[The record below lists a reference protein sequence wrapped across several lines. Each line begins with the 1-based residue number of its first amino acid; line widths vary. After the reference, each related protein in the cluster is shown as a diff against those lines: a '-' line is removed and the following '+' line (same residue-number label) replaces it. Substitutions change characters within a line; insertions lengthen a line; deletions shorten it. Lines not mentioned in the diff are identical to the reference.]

1 MLVSSREYLYYFG
14 ECWYAFVNADVCW
27 RTLVCIGEYM
37 FERVSV
43 CWRMLACIGEC
54 WYLLE
59 YVDVYWWMLVLLHLS
74 FAGCCRMLVISGAHM
89 FTTILIIV
97 VNFFW
102 ASYSDTDAF
111 VSSGSAESVLLEPSC
126 EMMRQTQSLSAE
138 AERSWALSQMC
149 GFYQR
154 RCSTSELHS
163 DSCIRIMGESCSS
176 RLLQCSIINTMQNL
190 EPAIEARTEGK
201 NTHAQILL
209 YLFILLPA
217 IEHRPGNKTNMHIQ
231 KSGIRRETTV
241 PKWKER
247 LSHFFCML

>member
-1 MLVSSREYLYYFG
+1 MCTG
-14 ECWYAFVNADVCW
+14 ECWYFYIWHLLDV
-27 RTLVCIGEYM
+27 
-37 FERVSV
+37 
-43 CWRMLACIGEC
+43 AEC
-54 WYLLE
+54 W
-59 YVDVYWWMLVLLHLS
+59 WLVVHTCS
-74 FAGCCRMLVISGAHM
+74 QM
-89 FTTILIIV
+89 FTTILVIV

-247 LSHFFCML
+247 LSYFFCML